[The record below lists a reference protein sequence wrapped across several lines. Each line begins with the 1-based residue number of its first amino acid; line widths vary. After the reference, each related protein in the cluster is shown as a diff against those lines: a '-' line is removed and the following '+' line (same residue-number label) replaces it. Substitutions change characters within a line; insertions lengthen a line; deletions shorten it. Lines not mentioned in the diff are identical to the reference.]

1 VTRRI
6 LQLDG
11 TKISVSTERRF
22 DAERDLH
29 DAVAAHPEVLPSEDL
44 GLGPLVALGT
54 ELDFGA
60 GPLDLLAADPQGRI
74 VIVEFKR
81 GTENPDVRKVVAQ
94 VLDYG
99 ASLWRTSYDDVGRRC
114 AGTDGPAAPDL
125 AAIAAGGC
133 ALLDVSFD
141 PDAFR
146 AGVEAVL
153 DSGEFVFLYVG
164 RDLDERTR
172 RIMTYLAEGPRM
184 KFFAVEVDYF
194 RAGDGPSAVLVPR
207 TAFVPS
213 WVAEPSPP
221 AGSSAVAL
229 ASAPPEFHRL
239 LSLMDTFAAE
249 RGLMA
254 KAGKTGRNYQPR
266 QAPEG
271 AEHKPGIGIYS
282 TGKAEFNLRIFRELG
297 RDDLVDDMLRRI
309 AELTGVTPTATQW
322 PAVPWELLARDW
334 DHARATLIEPYFDAR
349 EQLHPVSVA
358 ASVNNGSVCRGDEV
372 NEYWSI
378 RSLLSSHGRI
388 IPTAPLST
396 RRRRACG

>member
-1 VTRRI
+1 MARRI

-11 TKISVSTERRF
+11 EKISVSAESRF
-22 DAERDLH
+22 TSERDLH

-44 GLGPLVALGT
+44 ALGPLVALGT

-74 VIVEFKR
+74 AIVEFKR

-99 ASLWRTSYDDVGRRC
+99 ASLWRTSYDEVGRRC
-114 AGTDGPAAPDL
+114 AGADGPAAPDL
-125 AAIAAGGC
+125 AAIAAAGC
-133 ALLDVSFD
+133 ARLDVPFD
-141 PDAFR
+141 PDAFQ

-194 RAGDGPSAVLVPR
+194 RAGDGPAAVLVPR

-221 AGSSAVAL
+221 PGSLTVGL

-239 LSLMDTFAAE
+239 LSLMDAFAAE
-249 RGLMA
+249 RGL
-254 KAGKTGRNYQPR
+254 KVTTSKRGRNYQPS

-271 AEHKPGIGIYS
+271 AENTAGIGIYA
-282 TGKAEFNLRIFRELG
+282 GGRAEFNLLIFRELG

-309 AELTGVTPTATQW
+309 AELTGVTPTGSQW
-322 PAVPWELLARDW
+322 PGFRWDLLARDW
-334 DHARATLIEPYFDAR
+334 DRSRTTLLEPYFDAR
-349 EQLHPVSVA
+349 AQLQPGA
-358 ASVNNGSVCRGDEV
+358 
-372 NEYWSI
+372 
-378 RSLLSSHGRI
+378 
-388 IPTAPLST
+388 
-396 RRRRACG
+396 

>member
-1 VTRRI
+1 MTRRI

-11 TKISVSTERRF
+11 TKVSVSAESRF

-29 DAVAAHPEVLPSEDL
+29 EAVAAHPEVLPSEDL
-44 GLGPLVALGT
+44 GLGSLVALGS

-99 ASLWRTSYDDVGRRC
+99 ASLWRTSYDEVARRC
-114 AGTDGPAAPDL
+114 AGEDGPAAPDL
-125 AAIAAGGC
+125 AAIAAERC
-133 ALLDVSFD
+133 ALLDVPFD

-153 DSGEFVFLYVG
+153 DTGEFVFLYVG

-184 KFFAVEVDYF
+184 KFFAVEIDYF

-221 AGSSAVAL
+221 AGSSAAAL

-239 LSLMDTFAAE
+239 LSLMDAFAAE

-254 KAGKTGRNYQPR
+254 KTGKTGRNYQPR

-271 AEHKPGIGIYS
+271 AKHTSGVGIYAS
-282 TGKAEFNLRIFRELG
+282 GRGAEFNLLIFRELG
-297 RDDLVDDMLRRI
+297 RDDLVEDMLRRI
-309 AELTGVTPTATQW
+309 AKLTGVAPTAAQW
-322 PAVPWELLARDW
+322 PAFPWELLVRDW
-334 DHARATLIEPYFDAR
+334 VQSHAMLLEPYFDTR
-349 EQLHPVSVA
+349 EQLHPE
-358 ASVNNGSVCRGDEV
+358 DD
-372 NEYWSI
+372 
-378 RSLLSSHGRI
+378 RSSPSPDH
-388 IPTAPLST
+388 
-396 RRRRACG
+396 

>member
-1 VTRRI
+1 MARRI

-11 TKISVSTERRF
+11 AKISVSAERRF
-22 DAERDLH
+22 DSERDLH
-29 DAVAAHPEVLPSEDL
+29 GAVAAHPEVLPSEDL

-60 GPLDLLAADPQGRI
+60 GPLDLLAADPQGRT

-99 ASLWRTSYDDVGRRC
+99 ASLWRTSYDEVGRRC
-114 AGTDGPAAPDL
+114 AGADSPVAPDL
-125 AAIAAGGC
+125 AAIAAAGC
-133 ALLDVSFD
+133 ERLDVPFD
-141 PDAFR
+141 PDAFQ

-221 AGSSAVAL
+221 PGSSMVAL

-239 LSLMDTFAAE
+239 LSLMDAFAAE
-249 RGLMA
+249 RGLIA
-254 KAGKTGRNYQPR
+254 TTSKSGRNYQPR

-271 AEHKPGIGIYS
+271 AKHTSGIGIYA
-282 TGKAEFNLRIFRELG
+282 GGRAELNLLIFRELG
-297 RDDLVDDMLRRI
+297 RDDLVDDVLRRI
-309 AELTGVTPTATQW
+309 AELTGRTPTAVQW
-322 PAVPWELLARDW
+322 PGFPWELLSRDW
-334 DHARATLIEPYFDAR
+334 DRARATLLEPYFDAR
-349 EQLHPVSVA
+349 SQLH
-358 ASVNNGSVCRGDEV
+358 
-372 NEYWSI
+372 
-378 RSLLSSHGRI
+378 
-388 IPTAPLST
+388 ST
-396 RRRRACG
+396 G

>member
-1 VTRRI
+1 VARRI

-11 TKISVSTERRF
+11 AKISVSAESRF
-22 DAERDLH
+22 ESERDLH

-99 ASLWRTSYDDVGRRC
+99 ASLWRTSYDEVGRRC
-114 AGTDGPAAPDL
+114 AGEDAPAAPDL
-125 AAIAAGGC
+125 TGIAAAGC
-133 ALLDVSFD
+133 ALLDIPFD

-184 KFFAVEVDYF
+184 RFFAVELDYF

-213 WVAEPSPP
+213 WVAEPSPS
-221 AGSSAVAL
+221 AGSSVASL

-239 LSLMDTFAAE
+239 LSLMDAFAAE
-249 RGLMA
+249 RGLMT
-254 KAGKTGRNYQPR
+254 KTGKTGRNYQPR
-266 QAPEG
+266 QSPEE
-271 AEHKPGIGIYS
+271 AEHTSGIGIS
-282 TGKAEFNLRIFRELG
+282 TGKAELNLLLFHELG

-309 AELTGVTPTATQW
+309 AELTGVTPTATQY
-322 PAVPWELLARDW
+322 PRVPWDLLARDW
-334 DHARATLIEPYFDAR
+334 DRARATLLDPYFDAR
-349 EQLHPVSVA
+349 EELHPA
-358 ASVNNGSVCRGDEV
+358 E
-372 NEYWSI
+372 
-378 RSLLSSHGRI
+378 
-388 IPTAPLST
+388 
-396 RRRRACG
+396 

>member
-11 TKISVSTERRF
+11 AKLTVSTESRF
-22 DAERDLH
+22 ATEQDLH
-29 DAVAAHPEVLPSEDL
+29 VAVAAHPEVLPSEDI

-54 ELDFGA
+54 ELGFGA
-60 GPLDLLAADPQGRI
+60 GPLDLLAADPQGRL

-99 ASLWRTSYDDVGRRC
+99 ASLWRTSYDEVGRRC
-114 AGTDGPAAPDL
+114 AGADGAAAPDL
-125 AAIAAGGC
+125 AAIAAAGC
-133 ALLDVSFD
+133 ALLDVPFD

-146 AGVEAVL
+146 GGVEAVL

-213 WVAEPSPP
+213 WIAEPSPP
-221 AGSSAVAL
+221 AGSSTAAL

-239 LSLMDTFAAE
+239 LSLMDAFAAE

-254 KAGKTGRNYQPR
+254 KTGKTGRNYQPR
-266 QAPEG
+266 QAPDR
-271 AEHKPGIGIYS
+271 AQHTSGIGIYS
-282 TGKAEFNLRIFRELG
+282 SGKAEFNLLIFRELG
-297 RDDLVDDMLRRI
+297 RDDLAADMFQRI
-309 AELTGVTPTATQW
+309 AELTGVTPTAAQW
-322 PAVPWELLARDW
+322 PSVPWELLARDW
-334 DHARATLIEPYFDAR
+334 DRSRATLLEPYFDAR
-349 EQLHPVSVA
+349 EQLHPA
-358 ASVNNGSVCRGDEV
+358 E
-372 NEYWSI
+372 
-378 RSLLSSHGRI
+378 
-388 IPTAPLST
+388 
-396 RRRRACG
+396 

>member
-1 VTRRI
+1 MTRRI

-11 TKISVSTERRF
+11 AKISVSTERRF

-29 DAVAAHPEVLPSEDL
+29 GAVAAHPEVLPSEDL
-44 GLGPLVALGT
+44 GLGPLVSLGT

-99 ASLWRTSYDDVGRRC
+99 ASLWLTSYDDVGRRC

-125 AAIAAGGC
+125 AAIAAGRC
-133 ALLDVSFD
+133 ALLDISFD
-141 PDAFR
+141 PDVFR

-221 AGSSAVAL
+221 AGSSAAAL

-254 KAGKTGRNYQPR
+254 KVGKTGRNYQPR

-271 AEHKPGIGIYS
+271 AEHRPGIGIYS
-282 TGKAEFNLRIFRELG
+282 TGKAEFNLLIFRELG
-297 RDDLVDDMLRRI
+297 RDDLVDDMPRRI
-309 AELTGVTPTATQW
+309 AELTGVTPTAT
-322 PAVPWELLARDW
+322 PRLRLRGPM
-334 DHARATLIEPYFDAR
+334 
-349 EQLHPVSVA
+349 
-358 ASVNNGSVCRGDEV
+358 AS
-372 NEYWSI
+372 
-378 RSLLSSHGRI
+378 
-388 IPTAPLST
+388 
-396 RRRRACG
+396 

>member
-1 VTRRI
+1 MTRRI

-11 TKISVSTERRF
+11 AKISVSAERRF
-22 DAERDLH
+22 DSEQDLH
-29 DAVAAHPEVLPSEDL
+29 GAVAAHPEVLPSEDL

-99 ASLWRTSYDDVGRRC
+99 ASLWRTSYDEVGRRC

-125 AAIAAGGC
+125 AAIAAAGC
-133 ALLDVSFD
+133 ARLDVPFD
-141 PDAFR
+141 PDAFQ

-153 DSGEFVFLYVG
+153 DSGEFVFLYVA

-221 AGSSAVAL
+221 
-229 ASAPPEFHRL
+229 
-239 LSLMDTFAAE
+239 T
-249 RGLMA
+249 
-254 KAGKTGRNYQPR
+254 
-266 QAPEG
+266 
-271 AEHKPGIGIYS
+271 
-282 TGKAEFNLRIFRELG
+282 
-297 RDDLVDDMLRRI
+297 
-309 AELTGVTPTATQW
+309 
-322 PAVPWELLARDW
+322 
-334 DHARATLIEPYFDAR
+334 
-349 EQLHPVSVA
+349 
-358 ASVNNGSVCRGDEV
+358 GSVDGCACVRAPGV
-372 NEYWSI
+372 PSA
-378 RSLLSSHGRI
+378 SLAHGRV
-388 IPTAPLST
+388 
-396 RRRRACG
+396 RR

>member
-11 TKISVSTERRF
+11 AKISVSAESRF
-22 DAERDLH
+22 DSERDLH

-60 GPLDLLAADPQGRI
+60 GPLDLLAADPLGGL

-99 ASLWRTSYDDVGRRC
+99 ASLWRTSYDEVGRRC
-114 AGTDGPAAPDL
+114 AGEDGPAAPDL
-125 AAIAAGGC
+125 AAIAAAGC
-133 ALLDVSFD
+133 ALLDVPFD
-141 PDAFR
+141 PDAFQ

-184 KFFAVEVDYF
+184 AFFAVEIDYF

-221 AGSSAVAL
+221 PGSSAATL

-239 LSLMDTFAAE
+239 LSLMDAFAAE
-249 RGLMA
+249 RGLIA
-254 KAGKTGRNYQPR
+254 RTTKTGRIYQLR

-271 AEHKPGIGIYS
+271 AKNTPGIGVYS
-282 TGKAEFNLRIFRELG
+282 GGKAEFNLAIFRDLG
-297 RDDLVDDMLRRI
+297 RDDLADDTLPRI
-309 AELTGVTPTATQW
+309 AELTGVTPTAAQF
-322 PAVPWELLARDW
+322 PGVPWELLERDW
-334 DHARATLIEPYFDAR
+334 DRSRATLLEPYFDAL
-349 EQLHPVSVA
+349 EELH
-358 ASVNNGSVCRGDEV
+358 
-372 NEYWSI
+372 
-378 RSLLSSHGRI
+378 
-388 IPTAPLST
+388 TA
-396 RRRRACG
+396 G

>member
-11 TKISVSTERRF
+11 AKISVSAESRF
-22 DAERDLH
+22 DSERDLH
-29 DAVAAHPEVLPSEDL
+29 DAIAAHPEVLPSEDL
-44 GLGPLVALGT
+44 GLGSLVALGT

-99 ASLWRTSYDDVGRRC
+99 ASLWRASYDEVGRRC

-125 AAIAAGGC
+125 AAIAAAAC
-133 ALLDVSFD
+133 SRLDVPFD
-141 PDAFR
+141 PDAFQ

-184 KFFAVEVDYF
+184 RFFAVEVDYF

-213 WVAEPSPP
+213 WVTEPSPA
-221 AGSSAVAL
+221 AGSSAATL
-229 ASAPPEFHRL
+229 ASAPPEFRRL
-239 LSLMDTFAAE
+239 LSLMDEFAAV
-249 RGLMA
+249 RGLIA
-254 KAGKTGRNYQPR
+254 RVTKTGRIYQLR
-266 QAPEG
+266 QTPEG
-271 AEHKPGIGIYS
+271 AKNTPGVGIYS
-282 TGKAEFNLRIFRELG
+282 GGKAEFNLAIFRDLG
-297 RDDLVDDMLRRI
+297 RGDLADDMLRPI
-309 AELTGVTPTATQW
+309 AELTGVTPTAAQF
-322 PAVPWELLARDW
+322 PGVPWELLARDW
-334 DHARATLIEPYFDAR
+334 DRSRATLLEPYFHAL
-349 EQLHPVSVA
+349 EELNKA
-358 ASVNNGSVCRGDEV
+358 G
-372 NEYWSI
+372 
-378 RSLLSSHGRI
+378 
-388 IPTAPLST
+388 
-396 RRRRACG
+396 

>member
-1 VTRRI
+1 LVRN
-6 LQLDG
+6 
-11 TKISVSTERRF
+11 ST
-22 DAERDLH
+22 
-29 DAVAAHPEVLPSEDL
+29 S
-44 GLGPLVALGT
+44 ALGRST
-54 ELDFGA
+54 FSLRIRRVG
-60 GPLDLLAADPQGRI
+60 I

-99 ASLWRTSYDDVGRRC
+99 ASLWRTSYDEVGRRC
-114 AGTDGPAAPDL
+114 AGGDGPAAPDL
-125 AAIAAGGC
+125 SAIAAAGC
-133 ALLDVSFD
+133 ALLDVPFD

-221 AGSSAVAL
+221 AGSSAAAL

-239 LSLMDTFAAE
+239 LSLMDAFAAE

-254 KAGKTGRNYQPR
+254 KAGKTGRNYAR
-266 QAPEG
+266 
-271 AEHKPGIGIYS
+271 
-282 TGKAEFNLRIFRELG
+282 FRF
-297 RDDLVDDMLRRI
+297 R
-309 AELTGVTPTATQW
+309 W
-322 PAVPWELLARDW
+322 P
-334 DHARATLIEPYFDAR
+334 DAR
-349 EQLHPVSVA
+349 VHR
-358 ASVNNGSVCRGDEV
+358 RG
-372 NEYWSI
+372 YL
-378 RSLLSSHGRI
+378 RMSSAEN
-388 IPTAPLST
+388 P
-396 RRRRACG
+396 

>member
-1 VTRRI
+1 MARRI

-11 TKISVSTERRF
+11 AKISVSAERRF
-22 DAERDLH
+22 DSERDLH
-29 DAVAAHPEVLPSEDL
+29 SAVAAHPEVLPSEDL

-99 ASLWRTSYDDVGRRC
+99 ASLWRTSYDEVSRRC
-114 AGTDGPAAPDL
+114 AGADGPAVPDL
-125 AAIAAGGC
+125 AVIAAAGC
-133 ALLDVSFD
+133 ARLDVPFD
-141 PDAFR
+141 PDAFQ

-153 DSGEFVFLYVG
+153 DSGEFVFLYVA

-194 RAGDGPSAVLVPR
+194 RAGDGPAAVLVPR

-221 AGSSAVAL
+221 PGSSTVAL

-239 LSLMDTFAAE
+239 LSLMDAFADE
-249 RGLMA
+249 RGLIAMTS
-254 KAGKTGRNYQPR
+254 KRGRNYQPR

-271 AEHKPGIGIYS
+271 AKPTSGIAIYA
-282 TGKAEFNLRIFRELG
+282 GGRAELNLLVFRERG
-297 RDDLVDDMLRRI
+297 RDDLVDDMLGRI
-309 AELTGVTPTATQW
+309 AELTGLTPTARQR
-322 PAVPWELLARDW
+322 PGFPWELLVRDW
-334 DHARATLIEPYFDAR
+334 DRSRATLLEPYFDAR
-349 EQLHPVSVA
+349 AQLH
-358 ASVNNGSVCRGDEV
+358 
-372 NEYWSI
+372 
-378 RSLLSSHGRI
+378 
-388 IPTAPLST
+388 ST
-396 RRRRACG
+396 G

>member
-11 TKISVSTERRF
+11 AKISVSAERRF
-22 DAERDLH
+22 DSERDLH

-74 VIVEFKR
+74 VIVEFKK

-114 AGTDGPAAPDL
+114 VGEGGPVAPDL
-125 AAIAAGGC
+125 AAIAAAGC
-133 ALLDVSFD
+133 EVLDVPFD
-141 PDAFR
+141 PDAFQ

-153 DSGEFVFLYVG
+153 DNGEFVFLYVG

-184 KFFAVEVDYF
+184 RFFAVEVDYF

-221 AGSSAVAL
+221 PASSAVGL

-239 LSLMDTFAAE
+239 LSLMDAFADE
-249 RGLMA
+249 RGLIA
-254 KAGKTGRNYQPR
+254 KATKTGRNYQPR

-271 AEHKPGIGIYS
+271 AKNTSGIGVYS
-282 TGKAEFNLRIFRELG
+282 GGRAEFNLAVFRELG
-297 RDDLVDDMLRRI
+297 RDDLADDILGRI
-309 AELTGVTPTATQW
+309 AELSGVTPTAAQW
-322 PAVPWELLARDW
+322 PGVPWELLARDW
-334 DHARATLIEPYFDAR
+334 DRSRAMLVEPYFDAR
-349 EQLHPVSVA
+349 EQLHPA
-358 ASVNNGSVCRGDEV
+358 G
-372 NEYWSI
+372 
-378 RSLLSSHGRI
+378 
-388 IPTAPLST
+388 
-396 RRRRACG
+396 

>member
-1 VTRRI
+1 MRRI

-11 TKISVSTERRF
+11 AKISVSAESRF
-22 DAERDLH
+22 DAERDSH
-29 DAVAAHPEVLPSEDL
+29 VAVAAHPEVLPSEDL
-44 GLGPLVALGT
+44 DLGPLVSLGT

-81 GTENPDVRKVVAQ
+81 GSENPDVRKVVAQ

-99 ASLWRTSYDDVGRRC
+99 ASLWRTSYDEVGRRC
-114 AGTDGPAAPDL
+114 VGADGPAASDL
-125 AAIAAGGC
+125 ATIAAAGC
-133 ALLDVSFD
+133 VRLDVPFD
-141 PDAFR
+141 PDAFQ

-221 AGSSAVAL
+221 AGSSAAAL

-239 LSLMDTFAAE
+239 LSLMDAFADE
-249 RGLMA
+249 HGLIV
-254 KAGKTGRNYQPR
+254 KTGKTGRNYQPR

-271 AEHKPGIGIYS
+271 AKQTSGIGIYS
-282 TGKAEFNLRIFRELG
+282 TGRAEFNLQIFRELG
-297 RDDLVDDMLRRI
+297 RDDLADDRIRRI
-309 AELTGVTPTATQW
+309 AELTGVTPTAAQW
-322 PAVPWELLARDW
+322 PGFPWELLARDW
-334 DHARATLIEPYFDAR
+334 DHSRATLLEPYFDAR
-349 EQLHPVSVA
+349 EALHPA
-358 ASVNNGSVCRGDEV
+358 G
-372 NEYWSI
+372 
-378 RSLLSSHGRI
+378 
-388 IPTAPLST
+388 
-396 RRRRACG
+396 